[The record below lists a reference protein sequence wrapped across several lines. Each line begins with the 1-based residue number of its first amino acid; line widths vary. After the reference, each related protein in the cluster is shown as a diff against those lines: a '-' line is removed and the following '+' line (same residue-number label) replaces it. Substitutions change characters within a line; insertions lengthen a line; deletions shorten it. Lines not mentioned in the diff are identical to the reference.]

1 MTVLYILI
9 AILIFGLLVVIHEG
23 GHFLF
28 ARLFGVT
35 VNEFSIGMGPKIFSR
50 KSKKTGTAFSL
61 RAFPVGGFVSMVG
74 EDEESEDENA
84 FCNKSVLK
92 RFIITAAGAI
102 VNITVGILIM
112 SVLIASSPQL
122 YGTCVAEMKSETV
135 SESGLMAGDVIVS
148 VGGARVY
155 TANDLV
161 YQIMRRGI
169 EPCDIVV
176 IRNGEKIV
184 VERYQFPVIQEEGS
198 YFGEPDFYVSAE
210 AKTPGNV
217 LKHAF
222 IRSFSS
228 IRMIWR
234 TVSMT
239 VLRILQEDRLAGAK
253 SVLNL
258 SVISRPA
265 VKSRYFSAARSKS
278 CFLIAFVSKS
288 AQSNC
293 LAISFSILTVSRLRQ
308 ARLLQVTLAHFRR
321 LTIMDRKRSSV
332 IIYSFLQSGFMQIC
346 FC

>member
-228 IRMIWR
+228 IRMIWEQLFDLVR
-234 TVSMT
+234 GRYSLKSVSGPVGVT
-239 VLRILQEDRLAGAK
+239 KALGEAAK
-253 SVLNL
+253 SSFGDMVYLSAFISINL
-258 SVISRPA
+258 GVVNLLPLPALDGGRLLFLLIEGVRRKPISRKVEGYIHFAGLALLLILMA
-265 VKSRYFSAARSKS
+265 VVTFKDIFGLFS
-278 CFLIAFVSKS
+278 
-288 AQSNC
+288 
-293 LAISFSILTVSRLRQ
+293 
-308 ARLLQVTLAHFRR
+308 
-321 LTIMDRKRSSV
+321 
-332 IIYSFLQSGFMQIC
+332 
-346 FC
+346 